1 MGAKDRTVL
10 KDFDD
15 FYFQSTQVYIIRY
28 IYCMFV
34 SDGVLLGKDNSWLWI
49 ILSAKSR
56 REWSTY
62 CW

>member
-28 IYCMFV
+28 IYSMFV
-34 SDGVLLGKDNSWLWI
+34 SGRVLLGKDNSWLWI
-49 ILSAKSR
+49 ILSANGR

-62 CW
+62 CR